1 MQKPSITILRYLAK
15 RPAIP
20 PTPNN
25 VSLSKIY
32 AYIKFQAFTELK
44 RTTYA
49 LVEKTRRW
57 IGLTHGE
64 GDAAARNTGRHFPI
78 GYVWSCADSLMPRQL
93 HIVFTA
99 LPVLT
104 LAGCMVGPNF
114 TTPET
119 SVAAH
124 YQNAANL
131 QAGPVNDAIW
141 WQNFHDPTL
150 NKLIQL
156 GYENNLSLQVAGV
169 RVLQA
174 RAQLAAAV
182 GQLYPQQQG
191 AFGSYSYERQSQAA
205 PSNILGTATYLN
217 VAELGF
223 TANWE
228 LDFWGKFRR
237 AIQAN
242 DAAFLGS
249 IDAYDAA
256 LVTLTADIATGY
268 IAIRTLEAQIQVA
281 QANIVVQTESLRI
294 ANAQYHA
301 GQTSLLDV
309 EQAQT
314 QLGTTEATLPTLRA
328 QLGVQEDALAVL
340 LGLPP
345 DKIPPMLAA
354 SGAIP
359 QAPSGAIVG
368 IPKDLLRQR
377 PDVIQAELAA
387 ASQSALLG
395 VAKAQL
401 YPALSLSGTFGWES
415 STSDHASLGDLFN
428 WSSRAITLGPS
439 VQIPLFN
446 YGQLTNQVRAQDAV
460 FEQSILNYQNIVL
473 QAQQQVQD
481 AITNYGQAQ
490 NAVSALS
497 TAAQSAVQAT
507 NLAMIRY
514 VDGATDYTTVL
525 TVEQA
530 QLQVQNSL
538 AIAEGNVPQALVA
551 LYTGLGGGWQIAEG
565 HDVVPDSIKTD
576 MARRTNWGGLLAP
589 ANHAAPTTR
598 AQQIKQT
605 YVPNW

>member
-1 MQKPSITILRYLAK
+1 MPQQRRIMLTMLPALA
-15 RPAIP
+15 
-20 PTPNN
+20 
-25 VSLSKIY
+25 
-32 AYIKFQAFTELK
+32 
-44 RTTYA
+44 
-49 LVEKTRRW
+49 
-57 IGLTHGE
+57 
-64 GDAAARNTGRHFPI
+64 
-78 GYVWSCADSLMPRQL
+78 
-93 HIVFTA
+93 
-99 LPVLT
+99 

-119 SVAAH
+119 DVAGH
-124 YQNAANL
+124 YQNAENL

-141 WQNFHDPTL
+141 WENFRDPML
-150 NKLIQL
+150 NNLIQI

-182 GQLYPQQQG
+182 GELYPQQQG
-191 AFGSYSYERQSQAA
+191 AFGSYTYERQSEAA
-205 PSNILGTATYLN
+205 PTNIAGLATYLN
-217 VAELGF
+217 VAQLGF

-237 AIQAN
+237 AIQAD
-242 DAAFLGS
+242 DANFLGS

-256 LVTLTADIATGY
+256 LVTLTSDIATAY
-268 IAIRTLEAQIQVA
+268 INIRTLQAQIQVA
-281 QANIVVQTESLRI
+281 QTNIVVQTESLRI
-294 ANAQYHA
+294 ANAQFHA

-314 QLGTTEATLPTLRA
+314 QLGITEATLPTLRA

-340 LGLPP
+340 LGMTP
-345 DKIPPMLAA
+345 DKAA
-354 SGAIP
+354 SLLAGNSAIP
-359 QAPSGAIVG
+359 QAPSGAAVG

-377 PDVIQAELAA
+377 PDVKEAELAA
-387 ASQSALLG
+387 ASQSALIG

-401 YPALSLSGTFGWES
+401 FPALSLSGTFGWES
-415 STSDHASLGDLFN
+415 STSNGASLGDLFR

-446 YGQLTNQVRAQDAV
+446 YGQLTNQVRVQDAA
-460 FEQSILNYQNIVL
+460 FEQSILNYQNTVL

-481 AITNYGQAQ
+481 AITNYVQAQ
-490 NAVSALS
+490 QSVVALNTAV
-497 TAAQSAVQAT
+497 QSAVQAT

-538 AIAEGNVPQALVA
+538 ALAEGNVPQALVA

-565 HDVVPDSIKTD
+565 HDVVPDSIKAD

>member
-1 MQKPSITILRYLAK
+1 
-15 RPAIP
+15 
-20 PTPNN
+20 
-25 VSLSKIY
+25 
-32 AYIKFQAFTELK
+32 
-44 RTTYA
+44 
-49 LVEKTRRW
+49 
-57 IGLTHGE
+57 
-64 GDAAARNTGRHFPI
+64 
-78 GYVWSCADSLMPRQL
+78 MPRQHRIIL
-93 HIVFTA
+93 TA
-99 LPVLT
+99 LPALV

-114 TTPET
+114 TTPE
-119 SVAAH
+119 SDVADH
-124 YQNAANL
+124 YQNVANL
-131 QAGPVNDAIW
+131 QAGPVNNAIW

-150 NKLIQL
+150 DNLIQA
-156 GYENNLSLQVAGV
+156 GYENNLSLQIAGV

-182 GQLYPQQQG
+182 GELYPQQQG
-191 AFGSYSYERQSQAA
+191 AFGNYTYERQSEAA
-205 PSNILGTATYLN
+205 PTNIDGTATYLN
-217 VAELGF
+217 VAQLGF

-242 DAAFLGS
+242 DADFLGS

-256 LVTLTADIATGY
+256 LVTLTADIATSY
-268 IAIRTLEAQIQVA
+268 VTIRTLQAQIQVA

-294 ANAQYHA
+294 ANAQFHA

-340 LGLPP
+340 LGITP
-345 DKIPPMLAA
+345 DKVAPLLAG
-354 SGAIP
+354 SSAIP
-359 QAPSGAIVG
+359 QASSGVVVG

-377 PDVIQAELAA
+377 PDVKQAELAA
-387 ASQSALLG
+387 ASQSALIG

-415 STSDHASLGDLFN
+415 SSSNHASLGDLFN

-446 YGQLTNQVRAQDAV
+446 YGQLTNQVRAQDAA

-481 AITNYGQAQ
+481 AITNYVQAQ
-490 NAVSALS
+490 QAVAALNV
-497 TAAQSAVQAT
+497 AVQSAVQAT

-530 QLQVQNSL
+530 QLQAQNSL
-538 AIAEGNVPQALVA
+538 AIAQGNVPQALVA

-565 HDVVPDSIKTD
+565 HDVVPDSIKAQ

-598 AQQIKQT
+598 AQQINQT

>member
-1 MQKPSITILRYLAK
+1 MPGQRRILL
-15 RPAIP
+15 
-20 PTPNN
+20 
-25 VSLSKIY
+25 
-32 AYIKFQAFTELK
+32 
-44 RTTYA
+44 
-49 LVEKTRRW
+49 
-57 IGLTHGE
+57 
-64 GDAAARNTGRHFPI
+64 
-78 GYVWSCADSLMPRQL
+78 
-93 HIVFTA
+93 TA
-99 LPVLT
+99 LPALA

-114 TTPET
+114 TAPKTD
-119 SVAAH
+119 VAGH

-131 QAGPVNDAIW
+131 QTGPVDDAIW

-150 NKLIQL
+150 NNLIQT
-156 GYENNLSLQVAGV
+156 GYENNLSLQVAGA

-182 GQLYPQQQG
+182 GELYPQQQG
-191 AFGSYSYERQSQAA
+191 AFGSYSYERQSNAS
-205 PSNILGTATYLN
+205 PTNIGGTATFLN
-217 VAELGF
+217 VAQLGF

-237 AIQAN
+237 AIQADDGN
-242 DAAFLGS
+242 FLGS
-249 IDAYDAA
+249 IDAYNAA
-256 LVTLTADIATGY
+256 LVTLTADIATSY
-268 IAIRTLEAQIQVA
+268 IDIRTLQAQVQVA

-294 ANAQYHA
+294 ANAQFHA

-340 LGLPP
+340 LGTTP
-345 DKIPPMLAA
+345 DKVAPLLANN
-354 SGAIP
+354 GAIP
-359 QAPSGAIVG
+359 QASSGVVVG

-377 PDVIQAELAA
+377 PDVKQAELAA
-387 ASQSALLG
+387 ASQSALIG

-401 YPALSLSGTFGWES
+401 FPALSLSGTFGWES
-415 STSDHASLGDLFN
+415 STSGGASLGDLFA

-446 YGQLTNQVRAQDAV
+446 YGQLTNQVRAQDAA
-460 FEQSILNYQNIVL
+460 FEQSILNYQNTVL

-481 AITNYGQAQ
+481 AITNYVQAQ
-490 NAVSALS
+490 NTVTAL
-497 TAAQSAVQAT
+497 TAAVQSAVQAT

-530 QLQVQNSL
+530 QLQAQNSL
-538 AIAEGNVPQALVA
+538 AIAQGNVPQALVA

-565 HDVVPDSIKTD
+565 HDFLPDSIKAD

>member
-1 MQKPSITILRYLAK
+1 
-15 RPAIP
+15 
-20 PTPNN
+20 
-25 VSLSKIY
+25 
-32 AYIKFQAFTELK
+32 
-44 RTTYA
+44 
-49 LVEKTRRW
+49 
-57 IGLTHGE
+57 
-64 GDAAARNTGRHFPI
+64 
-78 GYVWSCADSLMPRQL
+78 MPRQCRIL
-93 HIVFTA
+93 FAAIAPLA
-99 LPVLT
+99 L
-104 LAGCMVGPNF
+104 ACCMVGPDF
-114 TTPET
+114 TTPKSE
-119 SVAAH
+119 VAAH
-124 YQNAANL
+124 YQGTENL

-150 NKLIQL
+150 DRLIQA
-156 GYENNLSLQVAGV
+156 GYENNLSLQIAGV

-182 GQLYPQQQG
+182 GELYPQQQG
-191 AFGSYSYERQSQAA
+191 AFGNYTYERQSEAS
-205 PSNILGTATYLN
+205 PSNIEAAETYLN
-217 VAELGF
+217 VAQLGF

-242 DAAFLGS
+242 DADFLGS

-256 LVTLTADIATGY
+256 LVTLTSDIATSY
-268 IAIRTLEAQIQVA
+268 IAIRTLQAQIQVA
-281 QANIVVQTESLRI
+281 QTNIVVQKESLRI
-294 ANAQYHA
+294 ANAQFHA

-314 QLGTTEATLPTLRA
+314 QLGITEATLPTLQA

-340 LGLPP
+340 LGITPEKVAPL
-345 DKIPPMLAA
+345 LA
-354 SGAIP
+354 SSTAIP
-359 QAPSGAIVG
+359 QAPAGVVVG

-377 PDVIQAELAA
+377 PDVKQAELAA
-387 ASQSALLG
+387 ASQSALIG

-415 STSDHASLGDLFN
+415 SSSNRASLGDLFN

-446 YGQLTNQVRAQDAV
+446 YGQLTNQVRAQDAA

-481 AITNYGQAQ
+481 AITNYVQAQ
-490 NAVSALS
+490 RAVAALDAS
-497 TAAQSAVQAT
+497 VQSAVQAT

-514 VDGATDYTTVL
+514 VDGASDYTTVL

-538 AIAEGNVPQALVA
+538 AVAQGNVPQSLVS
-551 LYTGLGGGWQIAEG
+551 LYAALGGGWQIAQG
-565 HDVVPDSIKTD
+565 HDVVPDNIMAD

-589 ANHAAPTTR
+589 ENHAAPMTP

>member
-1 MQKPSITILRYLAK
+1 
-15 RPAIP
+15 
-20 PTPNN
+20 
-25 VSLSKIY
+25 
-32 AYIKFQAFTELK
+32 
-44 RTTYA
+44 
-49 LVEKTRRW
+49 
-57 IGLTHGE
+57 
-64 GDAAARNTGRHFPI
+64 
-78 GYVWSCADSLMPRQL
+78 MPRRGRIIL
-93 HIVFTA
+93 TPLPA
-99 LPVLT
+99 LALI
-104 LAGCMVGPNF
+104 GCMVGPNF
-114 TTPET
+114 TTPEAN
-119 SVAAH
+119 VANH
-124 YQNAANL
+124 YQNATTL

-141 WQNFHDPTL
+141 WENFHDPTL
-150 NKLIQL
+150 NNLIQA
-156 GYENNLSLQVAGV
+156 GYKNNLSLQIAGV

-174 RAQLAAAV
+174 RAELAAAV

-191 AFGSYSYERQSQAA
+191 AFGSYTYERQSKAA
-205 PSNILGTATYLN
+205 PTNIAGTATYLN
-217 VAELGF
+217 VAQLGF
-223 TANWE
+223 TADWE

-242 DAAFLGS
+242 DASFLGS

-256 LVTLTADIATGY
+256 LVTLTSDIATSY
-268 IAIRTLEAQIQVA
+268 IAIRTLQAQIQVA
-281 QANIVVQTESLRI
+281 QSNIVVQTESLRI
-294 ANAQYHA
+294 ANAQFHA
-301 GQTSLLDV
+301 GQTNLLDV

-328 QLGVQEDALAVL
+328 QLGVQQDALAIL
-340 LGLPP
+340 LGITP
-345 DKIPPMLAA
+345 DKVAPLLAG
-354 SGAIP
+354 STAIP
-359 QAPSGAIVG
+359 QAPSGAVVG

-377 PDVIQAELAA
+377 PDVKEAELAA
-387 ASQSALLG
+387 ASQSALIG
-395 VAKAQL
+395 VAQAQL

-415 STSDHASLGDLFN
+415 STSHRASLGDLFN

-446 YGQLTNQVRAQDAV
+446 YGQITNQVRAQDAA

-481 AITNYGQAQ
+481 AITNYVQAQ
-490 NAVSALS
+490 QAVAALNAAV
-497 TAAQSAVQAT
+497 QSAVQAT

-538 AIAEGNVPQALVA
+538 AVAEGNVPQALVA

-565 HDVVPDSIKTD
+565 HDVVPDRIKTD

-589 ANHAAPTTR
+589 AHHAAPTTR

>member
-1 MQKPSITILRYLAK
+1 MLRHGRLIL
-15 RPAIP
+15 
-20 PTPNN
+20 
-25 VSLSKIY
+25 
-32 AYIKFQAFTELK
+32 
-44 RTTYA
+44 
-49 LVEKTRRW
+49 
-57 IGLTHGE
+57 
-64 GDAAARNTGRHFPI
+64 
-78 GYVWSCADSLMPRQL
+78 
-93 HIVFTA
+93 TA
-99 LPVLT
+99 LPA
-104 LAGCMVGPNF
+104 LALIGCMVGPNF
-114 TTPET
+114 TTPEAN
-119 SVAAH
+119 VAGH
-124 YQNAANL
+124 YQNAASL

-150 NKLIQL
+150 NNLIQA
-156 GYENNLSLQVAGV
+156 GYKNNLSLQIAGV

-174 RAQLAAAV
+174 RAELAAAV

-191 AFGSYSYERQSQAA
+191 AFGNYTYERQSEAA
-205 PSNILGTATYLN
+205 PTNITGTATYLN
-217 VAELGF
+217 IAQLGF
-223 TANWE
+223 TADWE

-242 DAAFLGS
+242 DASFLGS

-256 LVTLTADIATGY
+256 LVTLTSDIATNY
-268 IAIRTLEAQIQVA
+268 IAIRTLQAQIQVA
-281 QANIVVQTESLRI
+281 QSNIVVQTESLRI
-294 ANAQYHA
+294 ANAQFHA

-314 QLGTTEATLPTLRA
+314 QLGTTEATLPSLRA
-328 QLGVQEDALAVL
+328 QLGVQQDALAVL
-340 LGLPP
+340 LGLTP
-345 DKIPPMLAA
+345 DKVAPLLAG
-354 SGAIP
+354 STAIP
-359 QAPSGAIVG
+359 QAPSGAVVG

-377 PDVIQAELAA
+377 PDVKEAELAA
-387 ASQSALLG
+387 ASQSALIG
-395 VAKAQL
+395 VAQAQL

-415 STSDHASLGDLFN
+415 STFNRASLGDLFN

-446 YGQLTNQVRAQDAV
+446 YGQITNQVRAQDAA

-481 AITNYGQAQ
+481 AITNYVQAQ
-490 NAVSALS
+490 HAVAALNSAV
-497 TAAQSAVQAT
+497 QSAVQAT

-551 LYTGLGGGWQIAEG
+551 LYTGLGGGWQIAED

-598 AQQIKQT
+598 VQQIKQT

>member
-1 MQKPSITILRYLAK
+1 MPGQRRILL
-15 RPAIP
+15 
-20 PTPNN
+20 
-25 VSLSKIY
+25 
-32 AYIKFQAFTELK
+32 
-44 RTTYA
+44 
-49 LVEKTRRW
+49 
-57 IGLTHGE
+57 
-64 GDAAARNTGRHFPI
+64 
-78 GYVWSCADSLMPRQL
+78 
-93 HIVFTA
+93 TA
-99 LPVLT
+99 LPALA

-114 TTPET
+114 TAPKTD
-119 SVAAH
+119 VAGH

-131 QAGPVNDAIW
+131 QTGSVDDAIW

-150 NKLIQL
+150 NNLIQT
-156 GYENNLSLQVAGV
+156 GYENNLSLQVAGA

-182 GQLYPQQQG
+182 GELYPQQQG
-191 AFGSYSYERQSQAA
+191 AFGSYSYERQSNAS
-205 PSNILGTATYLN
+205 PTNIGGTATFLN
-217 VAELGF
+217 VAQLGF

-237 AIQAN
+237 AIQAD
-242 DAAFLGS
+242 DANFLGS
-249 IDAYDAA
+249 IDAYNAA
-256 LVTLTADIATGY
+256 LVTLTADIATSY
-268 IAIRTLEAQIQVA
+268 IDIRTLQAQIQVA

-294 ANAQYHA
+294 ANAQFHA

-340 LGLPP
+340 LGTTP
-345 DKIPPMLAA
+345 DKVAPLLANN
-354 SGAIP
+354 GAIP
-359 QAPSGAIVG
+359 QASSGVVVG

-377 PDVIQAELAA
+377 PDVKQAELAA
-387 ASQSALLG
+387 ASQSALIG

-401 YPALSLSGTFGWES
+401 FPALSLSGTFGWES
-415 STSDHASLGDLFN
+415 STSGGASLGDLFA

-446 YGQLTNQVRAQDAV
+446 YGQLTNQVRAQDAA
-460 FEQSILNYQNIVL
+460 FEQSILNYQNTVL

-481 AITNYGQAQ
+481 AITNYVQAQ
-490 NAVSALS
+490 NTVTAL
-497 TAAQSAVQAT
+497 TAAVQSAVQAT

-530 QLQVQNSL
+530 QLQAQNSL
-538 AIAEGNVPQALVA
+538 AIAQGNVPQALVA

-565 HDVVPDSIKTD
+565 HDFLPDSIKAD